1 MKSENLSSNQDNAM
15 KDILKPLESIREV
28 DPPYFL
34 KDRILAKVAAFEQQV
49 SPRTVALASAAVT
62 LVFLVSVYTV
72 TQNQTDTNLAAGL
85 IQNNN
90 LY

>member
-1 MKSENLSSNQDNAM
+1 M

-34 KDRILAKVAAFEQQV
+34 RGKIMAKIQAVEERVTPAVVAWGSF
-49 SPRTVALASAAVT
+49 ALAV
-62 LVFLVSVYTV
+62 LFLASVYTV
-72 TQNQTDTNLAAGL
+72 TKVKTRQSGLAGEL
-85 IQNNN
+85 IENNN